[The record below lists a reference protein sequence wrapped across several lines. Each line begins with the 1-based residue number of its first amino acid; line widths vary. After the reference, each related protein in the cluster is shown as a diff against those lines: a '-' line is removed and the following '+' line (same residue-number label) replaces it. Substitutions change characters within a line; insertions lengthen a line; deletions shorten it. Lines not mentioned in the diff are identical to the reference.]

1 MFRLLWQLF
10 GQEIVYEDNTDIE
23 SLRQKRERLL
33 AGVDNNNSRFI
44 LEPTIENIEQQREH
58 FPQWID

>member
-10 GQEIVYEDNTDIE
+10 GQEMVYEDNTDIE
-23 SLRQKRERLL
+23 SLRQKRESIL
-33 AGVDNNNSRFI
+33 AGVDNTSARFI
-44 LEPTIENIEQQREH
+44 LEPTIENIEQQKEH